1 MPSKRE
7 FLKTSKVA
15 VFGVSPKRKTFASE
29 VEKTLQAASA
39 KVYKVNPVGGNGFY
53 ASLNSLPERVDAVY
67 IATNKK
73 NTAAIVDDVI
83 AYGAKKVWLQYG
95 AFDNKVIA
103 KCESAGL
110 ETYAGCLM
118 MFIPNA
124 GFIHSFH
131 RFLYELFKG
140 KQ

>member
-7 FLKTSKVA
+7 FLETPIVA
-15 VFGVSPKRKTFASE
+15 VFGVSPKRKTFAAQI
-29 VEKTLQAASA
+29 EKALQATGV
-39 KVYKVNPVGGNGFY
+39 KVYKVNPEGGNGFF
-53 ASLNSLPERVDAVY
+53 ATLDSLPERVGAVY
-67 IATNKK
+67 IATNKQ
-73 NTAAIVDDVI
+73 NASAIVDNVI

-95 AFDNKVIA
+95 AFDKRIIE
-103 KCESAGL
+103 KCENAGL
-110 ETYAGCLM
+110 ETHSGCLM
-118 MFIPNA
+118 MYIPNA

>member
-7 FLKTSKVA
+7 FLKSSKIA
-15 VFGVSPKRKTFASE
+15 IFGVSPKRKTFAAE
-29 VEKTLQAASA
+29 VEKSLQTAGIAVF
-39 KVYKVNPVGGNGFY
+39 KINPQGGSGFY
-53 ASLNSLPERVDAVY
+53 PDLNSIPERIEAVY

-73 NTAAIVDDVI
+73 NADSITDMAI
-83 AYGAKKVWLQYG
+83 AYGAKKIWLQYG
-95 AFDNKVIA
+95 AYDKQIIA
-103 KCESAGL
+103 KCQNAGL

-124 GFIHSFH
+124 GSVHSFH

>member
-7 FLKTSKVA
+7 FLKASTVA
-15 VFGVSPKRKTFASE
+15 VFGVSPKRKTIAAE
-29 VEKTLQAASA
+29 VERTLRAAGHQ
-39 KVYKVNPVGGNGFY
+39 VYKVNPNGGDGFY
-53 ASLNSLPERVDAVY
+53 KDLNSLPEKVDAVY
-67 IATNKK
+67 IAINKK
-73 NTAAIVDDVI
+73 SVSKMVDEAI

-95 AFDNKVIA
+95 AFDKNIIE
-103 KCESAGL
+103 KCENAGL

-118 MFIPNA
+118 MFIPDA
-124 GFIHSFH
+124 GGIHSFH